1 MDAAMSIAAS
11 GMAAAQASLT
21 ASASNV
27 ANMETTGPV
36 PATGPSQPVPQGAGN
51 VYQPV
56 SATLTPQPSGGVAAS
71 ISNTLPSYTLAY
83 DPSAPFANMQGM
95 VAAPNV
101 DPASEAVNQ
110 MSASLAFRANLAV
123 FKAADKTFQTLLNTL
138 A

>member
-1 MDAAMSIAAS
+1 MDDAMAIAAS

-27 ANMETTGPV
+27 ANIETTGPV
-36 PATGPSQPVPQGAGN
+36 PATSPSQPVPQGAGN

-56 SATLTPQPSGGVAAS
+56 STTLTSLPSGGVQAS
-71 ISNTLPSYTLAY
+71 LSNTLPSYTLAY
-83 DPSAPFANMQGM
+83 DPSAPFANLQGM

-101 DPASEAVNQ
+101 DLAAEAVNQ

-123 FKAADKTFQTLLNTL
+123 FKAADKTFKSLLDTL